1 MLLASTVMTID
12 VDAVRADTPG
22 CAGPLAYLNNA
33 GSALPT
39 QRTLDTMT
47 DHLALEA
54 RVGGYEAAAI
64 AAEAL
69 AAVRISAA
77 RLVNGAA
84 DEKSPGTI
92 SARPSRRWVLRSAE
106 RAFLPTATRRR
117 CRKVRASRNARS
129 DRRPVLVAHLA

>member
-22 CAGPLAYLNNA
+22 CTGPLAYLNNA

-84 DEKSPGTI
+84 DEIAITQSDSASFSKALWGLVVGGGLQRGQRAPGH
-92 SARPSRRWVLRSAE
+92 AR
-106 RAFLPTATRRR
+106 
-117 CRKVRASRNARS
+117 
-129 DRRPVLVAHLA
+129 